1 MVPSWGRDGCQVAVG
16 VIGPP
21 GLFRV
26 SLRGTS
32 SEATKSGI
40 MVAGARGRGGAQ
52 LRFIYGRLPVGILK
66 PRGRKTFHARLRN
79 QARPYKRPTGSPEP
93 QGSVVNRGM
102 LLQAVN
108 WLVEGVRF

>member
-1 MVPSWGRDGCQVAVG
+1 MVPSWGRDGCLVALG
-16 VIGPP
+16 VVGPP

-40 MVAGARGRGGAQ
+40 MVAGARGRGAQ
-52 LRFIYGRLPVGILK
+52 SRFIYGRLPVAILK
-66 PRGRKTFHARLRN
+66 PRGGRGSHARFRN
-79 QARPYKRPTGSPEP
+79 QARPYKRSTGCPEP
-93 QGSVVNRGM
+93 WSVADAGI

-108 WLVEGVRF
+108 QWW